1 MMYRTEAQWFTPK
14 ENIQWEKLR
23 LIVALNHTS
32 LFEPLFISAIPNY
45 RLWRAIRRV
54 VVPVADVTMNRPLV
68 GRLFKYLVPNAI
80 PITRKRDDSW
90 EDFISRAR
98 GDSIM
103 FIFPEGRMKRADG
116 LDKHGKPMTVKGGVA
131 DILSKLS
138 DGKMLIAYSGGLHH
152 VQAPG
157 QKIPH
162 IFKKIQITFEEI
174 DIAEY
179 KKELADEDH
188 SAFRKKVMA
197 DLQSRMERHC

>member
-1 MMYRTEAQWFTPK
+1 MNPAKRLFSAFFVFGVKTASLMMYRTEAQWFTPK

-103 FIFPEGRMKRADG
+103 FIFPEGRMKRAERRSCLAERSREMLQDWAQQGAIPNEPPLDEG
-116 LDKHGKPMTVKGGVA
+116 LPA
-131 DILSKLS
+131 
-138 DGKMLIAYSGGLHH
+138 
-152 VQAPG
+152 
-157 QKIPH
+157 
-162 IFKKIQITFEEI
+162 
-174 DIAEY
+174 
-179 KKELADEDH
+179 
-188 SAFRKKVMA
+188 A
-197 DLQSRMERHC
+197 DLTAG